1 MLQIIITIFTL
12 STMTTPLQVVVNN
25 MLTNSWTRF
34 LGKLSISTK
43 KFFIKVEPSISS
55 SLLRSSKKG
64 LVVPHW
70 PVVRWV
76 VKVVKVVKVVQIFSR
91 WSKVFTGAAT
101 LKPLTL
107 WVGGTTITHFQRS
120 TWWEWW
126 WCWWYDHGP
135 FLEIFSV
142 GLIPTSSS
150 LT

>member
-1 MLQIIITIFTL
+1 
-12 STMTTPLQVVVNN
+12 
-25 MLTNSWTRF
+25 MLTNSSTRF

-76 VKVVKVVKVVQIFSR
+76 VKVVKVGGQGGQGGQGGPDFLQVV
-91 WSKVFTGAAT
+91 VFTGAAT

-107 WVGGTTITHFQRS
+107 
-120 TWWEWW
+120 
-126 WCWWYDHGP
+126 
-135 FLEIFSV
+135 
-142 GLIPTSSS
+142 
-150 LT
+150 